1 MNMNKSEKDFV
12 DIRFN
17 YKKSIQKKISE
28 EEWEALNHVLK
39 ERQSA
44 LEIFF
49 SKLEFTSNKC
59 KVIEMIKKIQIE
71 DAGFLSLIQ
80 DQRMK
85 MKKQLTDLKQGR
97 KSIKAYQV

>member
-1 MNMNKSEKDFV
+1 MNMNKLEKDFV
-12 DIRFN
+12 EIRSN

-28 EEWEALNHVLK
+28 EEWDALNHILK

-44 LEIFF
+44 LEVFF
-49 SKLEFTSNKC
+49 SKLEDIPNKS
-59 KVIEMIKKIQIE
+59 KEIEMIKKIQMD
-71 DAGFLSLIQ
+71 DAGFLRLIQ
-80 DQRMK
+80 DQKTK